1 MPVQAESLAS
11 RGGETPRR
19 TGGSTCRRF
28 PPSHSRGC
36 RPRLCGRHRLGLAN
50 QFERLLRRSGRIVEL
65 AVGVEPFELATRP
78 DSPTVRP
85 SRRAAGCRRR
95 DPGAGGR
102 DCRNRAA
109 LDRDVYAAGAA
120 REPRVGDYRHNC
132 LYLPSCIRSEGH
144 GRMWQKHRTYPFA
157 PRLLGRLH
165 QSPSPYPPNC
175 VASPST
181 SRLNRLPSVH
191 ASLL

>member
-1 MPVQAESLAS
+1 MSHPIDACPSGIVSVARAGRR
-11 RGGETPRR
+11 RGEPAGPRVDVFR
-19 TGGSTCRRF
+19 HLIVADADHAFAGGI
-28 PPSHSRGC
+28 
-36 RPRLCGRHRLGLAN
+36 RLGLAN
-50 QFERLLRRSGRIVEL
+50 QFERLLLRSGRIVEL

-78 DSPTVRP
+78 DSLTVRP
-85 SRRAAGCRRR
+85 SRRAAGCRHR

-165 QSPSPYPPNC
+165 QSPSPYPLI
-175 VASPST
+175 VW
-181 SRLNRLPSVH
+181 RHLRRHV
-191 ASLL
+191 